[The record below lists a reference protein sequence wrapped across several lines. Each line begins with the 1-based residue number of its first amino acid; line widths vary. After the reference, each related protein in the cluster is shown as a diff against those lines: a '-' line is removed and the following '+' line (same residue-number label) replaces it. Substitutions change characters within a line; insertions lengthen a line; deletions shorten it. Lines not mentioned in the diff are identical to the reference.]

1 MALLVAAYLVLGYF
15 AFLLLYPFETI
26 VVHNEPFPIKNAP
39 VTAGKI
45 VIYTVDYCRYTD
57 VDAEVTR
64 TLVGSVSISLG
75 KTDAHFP
82 RGCAIKDVADSII
95 PSFAPPGHYY
105 IQIDSNYKINKLRSI
120 EKHFRTAT
128 FDVVAPPPTQAIAPP
143 AIDNNTT
150 GYVPPQPSSSNP
162 TPVSSTPANQQVA
175 TTSPPPKSTPPPKQ
189 TPPPV
194 STPPTTSG
202 PPPDDHPGTINRV
215 VNGVLA
221 PVNGVLN
228 GVESILH
235 P

>member
-1 MALLVAAYLVLGYF
+1 MGLLVAAYVVLGYF
-15 AFLLLYPFETI
+15 AFLLFYPFETI

-39 VTAGKI
+39 VTAGQI

-64 TLVGSVSISLG
+64 TLVGDVSISLG

-82 RGCAIKDVADSII
+82 KGCAVKDVADSVI

-105 IQIDSNYKINKLRSI
+105 IQIDSSYKINKLRSI
-120 EKHFRTAT
+120 EKHFRTSV
-128 FDVVAPPPTQAIAPP
+128 FDVVAPPPPQSPQASAP
-143 AIDNNTT
+143 ATNNST
-150 GYVPPQPSSSNP
+150 GFVSPQPR
-162 TPVSSTPANQQVA
+162 TPSATPAAPANNQVA
-175 TTSPPPKSTPPPKQ
+175 TTAPPQNSTPPPKQ

-202 PPPDDHPGTINRV
+202 PPPDDHPGPVQRV
-215 VNGVLA
+215 VNGVLT

-228 GVESILH
+228 GVESLLH